1 MLQGIVAWK
10 ARIAWLWRV
19 FSIEP
24 LFETLLSPWHRER
37 TQKNEGFAWWERV
50 LFNTFVRIIGMI
62 FRLAIIIPGLVLIL
76 LIILAFPVYA
86 TGLIKLDQQKLRRT
100 GSLGRDLA
108 FGFTPHLKTHA
119 REMGHRGSIKLVGK
133 QEAYDNMERVL
144 AKASHNNVM
153 LIGESGSGR
162 TTLIES
168 LAGNLSIGN
177 SKYDDLQ
184 YRHVWHL
191 ETEGLDSN
199 QFQDIIIEA
208 ANAGNIILVI
218 DNFHAYP
225 DLPDL
230 LLPYLSISSLQI
242 VAVTD
247 RANFHSRIKDRTD
260 IMSAFVKVE
269 IEPINDEELS
279 AFITELITG
288 SGYLVSNDRFVGE
301 LIRLTNRLDPYQA
314 QPQKSLELLEEIVL
328 QSGENNTLDIE
339 TLYQIEQAKTGVKVG
354 EIDTAEKDTLLNLES
369 KMAGYVIGQDQALHV
384 VADALRR
391 SRSGLQSDNKP
402 VGSFLF
408 VGPTGTGKTY
418 TSKILSKVYYGDN
431 APLFRVDMSEFQD
444 AEASL
449 RFVDRIVDSIEE
461 NPSTVALFDEIEK
474 ANPEVLNIL
483 LQVLDEGFVTSSTGR
498 KAYFYDAI
506 IIATTNLLSKDVT
519 IDNTF
524 TKDEFIKEVI
534 SKNLIKPELLNRF
547 DDVVMF
553 LPLNSQTSYIIAG
566 KMLSRLASE
575 VMATK
580 GVTLQF
586 SPELIQALSLKSLE
600 SEFGAREIDRFIQN
614 TIENWLARYFIEN
627 EVNPS
632 EVVIIPVEALN

>member
-600 SEFGAREIDRFIQN
+600 SE
-614 TIENWLARYFIEN
+614 
-627 EVNPS
+627 
-632 EVVIIPVEALN
+632 